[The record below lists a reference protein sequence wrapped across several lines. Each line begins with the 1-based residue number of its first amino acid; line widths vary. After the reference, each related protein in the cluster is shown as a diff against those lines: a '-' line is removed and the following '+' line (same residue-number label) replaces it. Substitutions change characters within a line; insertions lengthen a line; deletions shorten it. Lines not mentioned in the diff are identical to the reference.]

1 MIRSVGLVALGAALA
16 GLGFFAW
23 QQLFSREAEL
33 RAIHAA
39 CLKEVADANAKL
51 KGGIE
56 RGTPG
61 VAKEVGEGVT
71 RWLDGAVGS
80 MSESLCGTVR
90 DACASN
96 FDGRICTAA
105 RERYR

>member
-1 MIRSVGLVALGAALA
+1 MIRSAGLVALGAALA
-16 GLGFFAW
+16 GVAFYAW

-39 CLKEVADANAKL
+39 CVKEVTEANAKL
-51 KGGIE
+51 KGGVE
-56 RGTPG
+56 RSTPG
-61 VAKEVGEGVT
+61 VAKNVGEGVT
-71 RWLDGAVGS
+71 RWLDGAVGD

>member
-16 GLGFFAW
+16 GLAFYAW
-23 QQLFSREAEL
+23 QQLFSREADV

-39 CLKEVADANAKL
+39 CVNEVAEANAKL
-51 KGGIE
+51 KSGA
-56 RGTPG
+56 
-61 VAKEVGEGVT
+61 AKRVGEGVT
-71 RWLDGAVGS
+71 RWLDGAAGD